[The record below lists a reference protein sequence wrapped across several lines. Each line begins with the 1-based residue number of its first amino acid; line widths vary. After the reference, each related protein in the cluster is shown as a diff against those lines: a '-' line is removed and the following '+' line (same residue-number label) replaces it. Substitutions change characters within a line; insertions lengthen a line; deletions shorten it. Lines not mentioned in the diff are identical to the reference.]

1 MEGPNHMK
9 ATIVFSL
16 ATLTFA
22 LPSVCFA
29 ANSIERV
36 PEPAS
41 GLLLLLGG
49 AGVAAYKRFRAPRQ

>member
-1 MEGPNHMK
+1 MK
-9 ATIVFSL
+9 AKIVLSL
-16 ATLTFA
+16 VALTLA
-22 LPSVCFA
+22 LPTVCFA

-49 AGVAAYKRFRAPRQ
+49 AGVAAYRKFRAPRQ